1 MNNNNLSSQSVPTLE
16 EIQEIYEDILRNE
29 ARISEE
35 EDLKETSKFYRKYR
49 KKENSREDTSKE
61 NPIIKEYRNYLKNV
75 ENKGLFIGYR

>member
-35 EDLKETSKFYRKYR
+35 EDLEETSEFYRKYR
-49 KKENSREDTSKE
+49 KKENRREDTSIE
-61 NPIIKEYRNYLKNV
+61 NPIIKKYRNYLKKEFNQML
-75 ENKGLFIGYR
+75 NLQIF